1 MFETSR
7 WSREAEDAYDA
18 IAPFYDEFTAHH
30 NYEDWLGSM
39 LPELEAHGLTGN
51 RLLDVA
57 CGTGKSLMP
66 MLRRGWSV
74 TGCDISA
81 QMVAVAQSKVGA
93 EVDLRVA
100 DVRELPEI
108 GEFDLVLAL
117 GDIVNYLLDEA
128 GLIAGLTRIRRNLAP
143 TGLLLFDANTIH
155 MYRTFFATEEVVER
169 AEDRLIWRGRTAPD
183 AAPGVTA
190 EATFEVEPREQGRPR
205 IGPDLHRE
213 RHFTRVDI
221 EAALERAGLRALA
234 VYGHEADAILHQP
247 LDDDRDTKAIY
258 IAAPA

>member
-66 MLRRGWSV
+66 MLLRGWSV

-128 GLIAGLTRIRRNLAP
+128 GLI
-143 TGLLLFDANTIH
+143 
-155 MYRTFFATEEVVER
+155 
-169 AEDRLIWRGRTAPD
+169 
-183 AAPGVTA
+183 
-190 EATFEVEPREQGRPR
+190 
-205 IGPDLHRE
+205 
-213 RHFTRVDI
+213 
-221 EAALERAGLRALA
+221 
-234 VYGHEADAILHQP
+234 
-247 LDDDRDTKAIY
+247 
-258 IAAPA
+258 